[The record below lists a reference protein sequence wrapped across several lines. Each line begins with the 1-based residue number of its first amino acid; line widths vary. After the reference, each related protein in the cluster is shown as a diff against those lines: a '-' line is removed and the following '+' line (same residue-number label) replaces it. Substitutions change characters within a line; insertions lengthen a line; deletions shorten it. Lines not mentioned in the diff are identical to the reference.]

1 MRGSKSPDGCISG
14 HMACS
19 ALHSTRPRPL
29 PSRAACMLS
38 RTARRVWRYV
48 RYDFPEMVLPSSL
61 PDAPDVARKRK
72 LMRQMTLRQH
82 LEVRLCLASL
92 LGQPAASRR
101 ADDAGLQI
109 WRATWTEYRSSFRD
123 LLPDKRAKET
133 EEAAEG
139 DASASDEGAALKQEA
154 GANPWS
160 AGPRGACPR
169 LTDAPLVCVRR
180 RSRRRTLLRR
190 ARSPVA
196 SRDVRDPRGRLP
208 GRPSRVCARLPRSLP
223 RHASAGACAGCAHA
237 AAPPAPRLTRWRVCA
252 RFAPLRRRRACSR
265 RLRTQERDQRGR
277 EQAAEVQHKRTRRR
291 VARRRGRQ
299 TCSQMRRRGV
309 SRQGH
314 RGAAEML
321 AIMC

>member
-1 MRGSKSPDGCISG
+1 
-14 HMACS
+14 
-19 ALHSTRPRPL
+19 
-29 PSRAACMLS
+29 
-38 RTARRVWRYV
+38 
-48 RYDFPEMVLPSSL
+48 
-61 PDAPDVARKRK
+61 
-72 LMRQMTLRQH
+72 MRQMTLRQH

-92 LGQPAASRR
+92 LGKPAASRR

-109 WRATWTEYRSSFRD
+109 WRVTWTEYRSSFRD

-196 SRDVRDPRGRLP
+196 SRDVRDPRGRVP

-223 RHASAGACAGCAHA
+223 RHAAAGACAACAHTLRRGRGRL
-237 AAPPAPRLTRWRVCA
+237 RLTRWRCRIRSA
-252 RFAPLRRRRACSR
+252 ALRRRRACSR
-265 RLRTQERDQRGR
+265 RRRTQERNQRGR
-277 EQAAEVQHKRTRRR
+277 DQAAKVQRARRLLARHRDRQMRSETRSRG
-291 VARRRGRQ
+291 ARRRGHQGAVELRAILCQ
-299 TCSQMRRRGV
+299 TRDYASLGA
-309 SRQGH
+309 SR
-314 RGAAEML
+314 AAL
-321 AIMC
+321 AAHGRAPASGRTT